1 MNLQSLNFKKLRE
14 HKKVILPLCLIGIF
28 LLHTTFVFGEKDKTG
43 APGALL
49 SPGSGTNDFL
59 DAESSPPDEKKAETV
74 STNNGSRRRIFKRIP
89 TLPFRDDEVHDIRLG
104 YGMHIQLELPEKI
117 KTAVPPDER
126 LVSLDYVD
134 DRVYLKGIA
143 YAVGEITNATVI
155 TESGK
160 SLHLFI
166 RIVEPTESDQGF
178 KFFVPSKNVFSESH
192 VKKEV
197 QKATKEKEQELE
209 KREGN
214 LEQVTEKLAEDRLKQ
229 KLLHEENTQKKVRV
243 KEDALE
249 IKDVQVTRLGARIY
263 VKFTLHNRS
272 KQDFTIGTMLLG
284 RGITDPKNADKVLGV
299 EDLQTDSPTFDS
311 ELIPKGSDT
320 KILLAFDARQVH
332 DVDKVVLK
340 VVEEGGAC
348 RAIEFKNLKLFAR

>member
-1 MNLQSLNFKKLRE
+1 MNLQNLNYQKLRE
-14 HKKVILPLCLIGIF
+14 HKRVVLPLCLIGIF
-28 LLHTTFVFGEKDKTG
+28 LLHTTFVFGEK
-43 APGALL
+43 
-49 SPGSGTNDFL
+49 GTAGNQSADSL
-59 DAESSPPDEKKAETV
+59 GMAEYSDPAVSSPE
-74 STNNGSRRRIFKRIP
+74 NGGLASADVSRRKIFKRIP
-89 TLPFRDDEVHDIRLG
+89 TLPFRDDEVHDVRLG

-117 KTAVPPDER
+117 KSAVPPDER
-126 LVSLDYVD
+126 LVSLDYLD

-143 YAVGEITNATVI
+143 YAVGESTNATVI

-160 SLHLFI
+160 SLHLYI
-166 RIVEPTESDQGF
+166 RIVEPVESDQGF
-178 KFFVPSKNVFSESH
+178 KFFVPSKNIFSESH

-214 LEQVTEKLAEDRLKQ
+214 LEEVTEKLAEDKIKQ

-249 IKDVQVTRLGARIY
+249 MKDVRVTRLGARIY

-272 KQDFTIGTMLLG
+272 KQDFAIGTILLG
-284 RGITDPKNADKVLGV
+284 RGITDPKNADKVLGI

-311 ELIPKGSDT
+311 EIIPKGSDS
-320 KILLAFDARQVH
+320 KVLLAFDARNVH
-332 DVDKVVLK
+332 DADKVVLK
-340 VVEEGGAC
+340 IVEEGAAG
-348 RAIEFKNLKLFAR
+348 RAVEFKNLQLFAR

>member
-1 MNLQSLNFKKLRE
+1 MKLQSLNLEKLRE
-14 HKKVILPLCLIGIF
+14 HKKIILPLCLIGIF
-28 LLHTTFVFGEKDKTG
+28 LLHTTFVFGEKDRVG
-43 APGALL
+43 ASGV
-49 SPGSGTNDFL
+49 SPSGTSEPTDFL
-59 DAESSPPDEKKAETV
+59 ETEATPPDTKKSEAVPPDT
-74 STNNGSRRRIFKRIP
+74 RRRIFKRIP
-89 TLPFRDDEVHDIRLG
+89 TLPFRDDEVHDVRLG

-117 KTAVPPDER
+117 KSAVPPDER
-126 LVSLDYVD
+126 LVSLDYLD

-166 RIVEPTESDQGF
+166 RIVEPSESDQGF

-214 LEQVTEKLAEDRLKQ
+214 LEEVTEKLAEDRLKQ

-249 IKDVQVTRLGARIY
+249 MRDVQVTRLGARIY

-272 KQDFTIGTMLLG
+272 KQDFNIGTMLLG
-284 RGITDPKNADKVLGV
+284 RGITDPKNTNKVLGV

-311 ELIPKGSDT
+311 EIIPKGSDS
-320 KILLAFDARQVH
+320 KVLLAFDARQVH

-340 VVEEGGAC
+340 IVEEGGAG
-348 RAIEFKNLKLFAR
+348 RAVEFKNLKLFVR